1 MHSLTIHQTREEPNN
16 TLYVELDVPHELE
29 ETFKFKPGQYLTF
42 EASINGSQIRR
53 SYSICQPVGGPLAVA
68 IKKIE
73 GGAFSQHA
81 HNSFVAGSQVQ
92 LMPPEGQ
99 FTSSLNP
106 EQEKDYLCIA
116 AGSGITPVISIVESI
131 LETEANSRVTLL
143 YGNRRSADIIFR
155 ERLLWLKSRFLTRF
169 QWINIFSQEE
179 QAAPILNGRINNRK
193 GGELNQHLIHIAG
206 FDEFFLCGPEAM
218 ISEVSRGL
226 RSEGIDE
233 SNIHYELF
241 FASAEDAQ
249 KALEKHHQRA
259 EQYAGLTT
267 EVRVRSGGREVAF
280 DLTADGENILDGAIN
295 NGLDLPFSCKGGV
308 CATCKARV
316 VEGKVDMDL
325 NHALSKSEVEAGY
338 ILTCQSHPIS
348 NKVVVDFDVT

>member
-1 MHSLTIHQTREEPNN
+1 MYNLTVAKTSQEANN
-16 TLYVELDVPHELE
+16 TLYVELDVPPELE
-29 ETFKFKPGQYLTF
+29 KTFAFQHGQYLTF
-42 EASINGSQIRR
+42 EADINNSQVRR

-68 IKKIE
+68 IKKID
-73 GGAFSQHA
+73 GGLFSEHA
-81 HNSFVAGSQVQ
+81 HASLTIGSEVQV
-92 LMPPEGQ
+92 LPPDGQ
-99 FTSSLNP
+99 FTCELDPS
-106 EQEKDYLCIA
+106 QEKDYLCIS
-116 AGSGITPVISIVESI
+116 AGSGITPVISIVQSV
-131 LETEANSRVTLL
+131 LETEPNSRVTLL
-143 YGNRRSADIIFR
+143 YGNRRSTDIIFR
-155 ERLLWLKSRFLTRF
+155 ERLLWLKSRYLTRL

-179 QAAPILNGRINNRK
+179 QTAPILNGRINNRK
-193 GGELNQHLIHIAG
+193 GGELNQHLIDISG

-241 FASAEDAQ
+241 FASAEDAK

-280 DLTADGENILDGAIN
+280 ALTADGENILDGAIN
-295 NGLDLPFSCKGGV
+295 GGLDLPFSCKGGV

-325 NHALSKSEVEAGY
+325 NHALSKTEVEAGY